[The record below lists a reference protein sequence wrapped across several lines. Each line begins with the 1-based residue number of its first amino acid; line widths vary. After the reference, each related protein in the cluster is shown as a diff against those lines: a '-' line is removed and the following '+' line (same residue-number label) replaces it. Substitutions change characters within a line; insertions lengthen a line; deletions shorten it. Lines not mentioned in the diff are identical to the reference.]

1 MSGHDLIEDFSLNF
15 PIDLLILDIE
25 MPYLDGY
32 ETAKYFRKVYPKAIL
47 VFCTGKH
54 MPTVQSFEAEAY
66 RFLLK
71 TINPQ
76 ETCNELVPVFKKM
89 ISTTPGTKIGIYF
102 ENDTIQFID
111 PDRILYAT
119 RKKHGCD
126 VVLYDA
132 YYRRT
137 IKAKSKMHIDELYD
151 LLDKYSFAYPRNSHL
166 INLKYVLR
174 IADNNTVKLI
184 DGTEITIARARVHT
198 FTETV
203 TRYYSDMPLRRNQ
216 GKRVDQ

>member
-1 MSGHDLIEDFSLNF
+1 MSNV
-15 PIDLLILDIE
+15 
-25 MPYLDGY
+25 
-32 ETAKYFRKVYPKAIL
+32 KR
-47 VFCTGKH
+47 FCYVCSAVTGKYI
-54 MPTVQSFEAEAY
+54 PTAQSFEAEAY

-71 TINPQ
+71 NINTK
-76 ETCNELVPVFKKM
+76 ETFKELVPVFKKM
-89 ISTTPGTKIGIYF
+89 RSTMPGTKIGLYF

-111 PDRILYAT
+111 PDRILCVT

-126 VVLYDA
+126 VVLYDS
-132 YYRRT
+132 YNHRT
-137 IKAKSKMHIDELYD
+137 IRAKSKMHIDELYD
-151 LLDKYSFAYPRNSHL
+151 LLDKYSFVYPRNSHL